1 MLAENSVLPVGAPLL
16 LVEDE
21 PLLRERLQR
30 ILVQLE
36 YPPSAISHAGTLA
49 EARAAMARQ
58 CPAVALVDLGLP
70 DGSGLELIRDLFQ
83 ADPAMLIMVVSAWRS
98 EEAILEALRAGASG
112 YVLKERDDMEVG
124 IAIRNLLNGGAPI
137 DPFMARRLMQEF
149 LGRSDAPAAAQ
160 PSNGPLSPREMQ
172 VLRMVASGL
181 GNREIA
187 EQLHLSRHT
196 VEQHIK
202 NIYRKL
208 TVTSRTKAVHAARA
222 AGWLD

>member
-1 MLAENSVLPVGAPLL
+1 MLAENNVLPVGAPLL

-30 ILVQLE
+30 ILLQLE

-49 EARAAMARQ
+49 EARAAIARQ
-58 CPAVALVDLGLP
+58 RPAVALVDLGLP
-70 DGSGLELIRDLFQ
+70 DGSGLELIRELFQ
-83 ADPAMLIMVVSAWRS
+83 ADPAMLILVVSAWRS

-149 LGRSDAPAAAQ
+149 LGRVDPPAAL
-160 PSNGPLSPREMQ
+160 PSTGPLSPREMQ

>member
-1 MLAENSVLPVGAPLL
+1 MHRDNRNVGLPWCCCMLAENNVLPVGAPLL

-30 ILVQLE
+30 ILLQLE

-49 EARAAMARQ
+49 EARAAIARQ
-58 CPAVALVDLGLP
+58 RPAVALVDLGLP
-70 DGSGLELIRDLFQ
+70 DGSGLELIRELFQ
-83 ADPAMLIMVVSAWRS
+83 ADPAMLILVVSAWRS

-149 LGRSDAPAAAQ
+149 LGRVDPPAVL
-160 PSNGPLSPREMQ
+160 PSTGPLSPREM
-172 VLRMVASGL
+172 
-181 GNREIA
+181 
-187 EQLHLSRHT
+187 
-196 VEQHIK
+196 
-202 NIYRKL
+202 
-208 TVTSRTKAVHAARA
+208 
-222 AGWLD
+222 

>member
-1 MLAENSVLPVGAPLL
+1 MLAENNVVPVGAPLL
-16 LVEDE
+16 LVDDE

-30 ILVQLE
+30 ILSQLE

-58 CPAVALVDLGLP
+58 RPAVALVDLGLP
-70 DGSGLELIRDLFQ
+70 DGSGLELIRELFQ
-83 ADPAMLIMVVSAWRS
+83 ADAAMLILVVSAWRS

-149 LGRSDAPAAAQ
+149 LGRVDPPAVL
-160 PSNGPLSPREMQ
+160 PSTGPLSPREMQ

>member
-1 MLAENSVLPVGAPLL
+1 MLAENNVLPVGAPLL

-30 ILVQLE
+30 ILLQLE

-49 EARAAMARQ
+49 EARAAIARQ
-58 CPAVALVDLGLP
+58 RPAVALVDLGLP
-70 DGSGLELIRDLFQ
+70 DGSGLELIRELFQ
-83 ADPAMLIMVVSAWRS
+83 ADPAMLILVVSAWRS

-149 LGRSDAPAAAQ
+149 LGRGDPPAVL
-160 PSNGPLSPREMQ
+160 PSTGPLSPREMQ

>member
-1 MLAENSVLPVGAPLL
+1 MLAENNVLPVGAPLL

-30 ILVQLE
+30 ILLQLE

-49 EARAAMARQ
+49 EARAAIARQ
-58 CPAVALVDLGLP
+58 RPAVALVDLGLP
-70 DGSGLELIRDLFQ
+70 DGSGLELIRELFQ
-83 ADPAMLIMVVSAWRS
+83 ADPAMLILVVSAWRS

-149 LGRSDAPAAAQ
+149 LGRVDPPAVL
-160 PSNGPLSPREMQ
+160 PSTGPLSPREMQ